1 MLVQGNLPDSGMK
14 FLALLPIRF
23 YRRVIGPFMPRVCR
37 FEPSCSSYALE
48 AVERHGVILGYY
60 LAIKRLL
67 RCHPFHPG
75 GFDSVPGAM
84 K

>member
-1 MLVQGNLPDSGMK
+1 MEIVEMTGVGRR
-14 FLALLPIRF
+14 LALLPIYF
-23 YRRVIGPFMPRVCR
+23 YRQVIGPFMPRVCR

-48 AVERHGVILGYY
+48 AVGRYGIIKGYF
-60 LAIKRLL
+60 LAIKRVL

-75 GFDSVPGAM
+75 GFDPVPGAM